1 VVPPSTAIRARL
13 DLVEQR
19 QRPGYAGTGPG
30 EFTPDGCAVDLYRR
44 LPVRDEPQIIAAA
57 APPPAT
63 LLELGCGTGRVTKGL
78 AEIGYEVT
86 AVDESAAMLGFVTGA
101 FTVQSP
107 IEDLALGRV
116 FDVVFLSSFLVH
128 APDILV
134 RQRMLMACRRHVDY
148 DGTVIIQREGAG
160 WHTKIPRQNPI
171 ADGYSRVTASDDV
184 GDGVREVH
192 VEYDFPDAHWTQ
204 TFRSRPLT
212 VQQFETALR
221 DAGLFVERYLT
232 PDGTWVAASPIN

>member
-1 VVPPSTAIRARL
+1 MER
-13 DLVEQR
+13 Q

-44 LPVRDEPQIIAAA
+44 LPIRDEPQIIAAA

-86 AVDESAAMLGFVTGA
+86 AVDESAAMLAAVDGA
-101 FTVQSP
+101 RKVLSP
-107 IEDLALGRV
+107 IEDLTLKKV
-116 FDVVFLSSFLVH
+116 FDIVFLSSFLVH
-128 APDILV
+128 APDVAV
-134 RQRMLMACRRHVDY
+134 RRRMLEVCRRHVEY
-148 DGTVIIQREGAG
+148 DGTVVIQREGAG

-212 VQQFETALR
+212 VHQFENALH

-232 PDGTWVAASPIN
+232 PDGTWVAASPIT

>member
-1 VVPPSTAIRARL
+1 
-13 DLVEQR
+13 VEQR

-44 LPVRDEPQIIAAA
+44 LPIRDEPQIIAAA

-101 FTVQSP
+101 YTVQSP
-107 IEDLALGRV
+107 IEELALGRV
-116 FDVVFLSSFLVH
+116 FDIVFLSSFLVH
-128 APDILV
+128 APDIAV
-134 RQRMLMACRRHVDY
+134 RRRMLVACRQHVEP

-212 VQQFETALR
+212 VPQFETALR

-232 PDGTWVAASPIN
+232 PDGTWVAASPIT

>member
-1 VVPPSTAIRARL
+1 VQ
-13 DLVEQR
+13 QR
-19 QRPGYAGTGPG
+19 QRPGYTGTGPG

-57 APPPAT
+57 VPPPAT
-63 LLELGCGTGRVTKGL
+63 LLELGCGTGRVTGPL
-78 AEIGYEVT
+78 TRLGYEVT
-86 AVDESAAMLGFVTGA
+86 AVDESAAMLAAVDGA
-101 FTVQSP
+101 RKVLSP
-107 IEDLALGRV
+107 IEDLTLKKV
-116 FDVVFLSSFLVH
+116 FDIVFLSSFLVH
-128 APDILV
+128 APDVEV
-134 RQRMLMACRRHVDY
+134 RRRMLRVCREHVEP

-171 ADGYSRVTASDDV
+171 ADGYSRVTASEEV

-212 VQQFETALR
+212 VAQFETALR
-221 DAGLFVERYLT
+221 EAGLFVERYLT

>member
-1 VVPPSTAIRARL
+1 M
-13 DLVEQR
+13 EQR

-30 EFTPDGCAVDLYRR
+30 EFTPDGCSVDLYRR

-57 APPPAT
+57 APPPGT

-78 AEIGYEVT
+78 AELGYEVT

-101 FTVQSP
+101 FTVQSA
-107 IEDLALGRV
+107 IESLALGRV

-134 RQRMLMACRRHVDY
+134 RQRMLMTCRRHVEN

-171 ADGYSRVTASDDV
+171 ADGHSRVTASDDV

-212 VQQFETALR
+212 VPQFETALR

-232 PDGTWVAASPIN
+232 PDETWVAASPIT

>member
-1 VVPPSTAIRARL
+1 
-13 DLVEQR
+13 VEQR

-44 LPVRDEPQIIAAA
+44 LPIRDEPQIIAAA

-101 FTVQSP
+101 YTVQSP
-107 IEDLALGRV
+107 IEELALGRV
-116 FDVVFLSSFLVH
+116 FDIVFLSSFLVH
-128 APDILV
+128 APDIAV
-134 RQRMLMACRRHVDY
+134 RRRMLMACRQHVEP

-204 TFRSRPLT
+204 TFRTRPLT
-212 VQQFETALR
+212 VPQFETALHE
-221 DAGLFVERYLT
+221 AGLFVERYLT
-232 PDGTWVAASPIN
+232 PDGTWVAASPIT

>member
-1 VVPPSTAIRARL
+1 M
-13 DLVEQR
+13 EQR

-44 LPVRDEPQIIAAA
+44 LPIRDEPQIIASA

-78 AEIGYEVT
+78 AEIGYDVT

-107 IEDLALGRV
+107 VEDLALGRV
-116 FDVVFLSSFLVH
+116 FDIVFLSSFLVH

-134 RQRMLMACRRHVDY
+134 RQRMLMACRRHVEY

-212 VQQFETALR
+212 VPQFETALR

>member
-1 VVPPSTAIRARL
+1 VQ
-13 DLVEQR
+13 QR
-19 QRPGYAGTGPG
+19 SGYAGSGPG

-44 LPVRDEPQIIAAA
+44 LPIRDEPQIIAAA

-107 IEDLALGRV
+107 IEDLSLFKT
-116 FDVVFLSSFLVH
+116 FDIVWLSSFLVH
-128 APDILV
+128 NPDIAT
-134 RQRMLMACRRHVDY
+134 RQRMLRVCREHVEPA
-148 DGTVIIQREGAG
+148 GQVIIQREGAG
-160 WHTKIPRQNPI
+160 WHTQVPREGR
-171 ADGYSRVTASDDV
+171 AGDGVSRVTASTDV

-192 VEYDFPDAHWTQ
+192 VEYDFPGAHWTQ

-212 VQQFETALR
+212 VEQFETALR
-221 DAGLFVERYLT
+221 EAGLFVERYLT
-232 PDGTWVAASPIN
+232 SDGTWVAASPIN

>member
-1 VVPPSTAIRARL
+1 M
-13 DLVEQR
+13 EQR

-44 LPVRDEPQIIAAA
+44 LPIRDEPQIIAAA

-63 LLELGCGTGRVTKGL
+63 ILELGCGTGRVTKGL

-101 FTVQSP
+101 HTVQSP
-107 IEDLALGRV
+107 IEDLALNRV
-116 FDVVFLSSFLVH
+116 FDIVFLSSFLVH
-128 APDILV
+128 APDIAV
-134 RQRMLMACRRHVDY
+134 RRRMLAACRRHVEP

-160 WHTKIPRQNPI
+160 WHTRIPRQNPI

-212 VQQFETALR
+212 VQQFEAALH